1 CFSRPITVL
10 RWLPIRILQ
19 APIVLYRAIVS
30 PLIGPRCRFA
40 PTCSEYA
47 LQALALH
54 GPIRGTWL
62 AIRRVTRCHPLNPG
76 GYDPVPPR
84 KPGRPRKHGHREPPG

>member
-1 CFSRPITVL
+1 MPARRLGRQITAL
-10 RWLPIRILQ
+10 IRRVVVGLLQ
-19 APIVLYRAIVS
+19 APILFYRYAIS

-47 LQALALH
+47 LVALSRH
-54 GPIRGTWL
+54 GPIRGSWL
-62 AIRRVTRCHPLNPG
+62 AIRRILRCHPLNEG

-84 KPGRPRKHGHREPPG
+84 RRHRHR